1 MTTAREQNFDN
12 LYNEGGEGYNPY
24 RGETKVARPMVAV
37 VRQTTE
43 AKVAFKG
50 HVKTRTEWLAT
61 LAADEARLDKCD
73 AFGREIMERR
83 IVELRAALGM

>member
-1 MTTAREQNFDN
+1 MTTTREQNFDS

-24 RGETKVARPMVAV
+24 RGETKVARASAPL

-50 HVKTRTEWLAT
+50 HVKTRAEWIAT
-61 LAADEARLDKCD
+61 LAADEVRLEKCD
-73 AFGREIMERR
+73 AFGREIMQRR
-83 IVELRAALGM
+83 IAELRATLGM